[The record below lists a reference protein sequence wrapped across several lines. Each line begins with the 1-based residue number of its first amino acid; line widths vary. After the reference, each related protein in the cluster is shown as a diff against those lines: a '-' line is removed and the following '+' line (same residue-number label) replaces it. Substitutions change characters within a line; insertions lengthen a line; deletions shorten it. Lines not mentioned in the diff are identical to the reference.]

1 MDEIWATSFTCDSY
15 EVSSLGRIRSKSTG
29 EVRKLQNK
37 HGHWRVNLI
46 QRGKTTGVTVGKE
59 VLSTFHRPPT
69 GVEFTRH
76 INGDCLDNNLN
87 NLEWTEDNAH
97 RVPGAMSSR
106 AVSCVNLKTG
116 KTTEYESALQ
126 LAEALGVKRSEVYDS
141 MRVRV
146 SKLDD
151 YEISYAT
158 PTPAADAEIGT
169 ADYGGQVIFASSD
182 GFVRDQNSVVWKEG
196 GVEQGRDY
204 KRVTFQFNEDGDFRN
219 SSHFDVHRV
228 VARAFYGP
236 PPPHMIVDHIDEDK
250 LNNHLLNLQYITR
263 SENQKK
269 TQQTPPGEKK
279 TYKYYIGGKFTG
291 DFYTSSSEAARSVP
305 GGGVGAISMCCS
317 GKRLSYKK
325 FEWSHMAPPEY
336 SVERDAMQA
345 SARAFNKEIGRKNRE
360 KKGPVKSTGKPIYAY
375 DKDTLE
381 LHGSY
386 PSQKAAAE
394 DTKCDKANISSCV
407 NGKIDKTGGFI
418 FSRLDE
424 EAFRAEHE
432 GKGE

>member
-46 QRGKTTGVTVGKE
+46 QKGKTTGVTVGKE
-59 VLSTFHRPPT
+59 VLSTFHRPPM

-76 INGDCLDNNLN
+76 IDGDCLDNNLN
-87 NLEWTEDNAH
+87 NLEWTEDIVH
-97 RVPGAMSSR
+97 RTAEVVSSR
-106 AVSCVNLKTG
+106 TVSCVNLKTG
-116 KTTEYESALQ
+116 NTTEYDSALQ
-126 LAEALGVKRSEVYDS
+126 LAEALGVKRSEIYDS

-182 GFVRDQNSVVWKEG
+182 GFIRDQNSPVWKEG
-196 GVEQGRDY
+196 RVEQGRDY
-204 KRVTFQFNEDGDFRN
+204 KRVTFQFDQDGNFKE

-250 LNNHLLNLQYITR
+250 LNNHLGNLQYITR

-279 TYKYYIGGKFTG
+279 TYKYTTRGEFIREFK
-291 DFYTSSSEAARSVP
+291 SASEAARSEH
-305 GGGVGAISMCCS
+305 GVVSGVTTCCK
-317 GKRLSYKK
+317 GERLSYKN
-325 FEWSHMAPPEY
+325 FEWSYVKPEEY
-336 SVERDAMQA
+336 ATERFVMQA
-345 SARAFNKEIGRKNRE
+345 SAKAFNKEIGRKNRE
-360 KKGPVKSTGKPIYAY
+360 KKGSVKSTGKPIYAY
-375 DKDTLE
+375 DKDTLA

-386 PSQKAAAE
+386 PSQKAAAA
-394 DTKCDKANISSCV
+394 DTKCNTANISKCAS
-407 NGKIDKTGGFI
+407 GGLPWTGRFI

-424 EAFRAEHE
+424 EAFRAE
-432 GKGE
+432 KGVDK